1 MRIRTLNH
9 STYQH
14 QYHIVWGT
22 RYHRKFLKEYTKA
35 PLTESI
41 KKTVEKYPNLYLIKI
56 NVGGSHIHIQIEIP
70 PNIAIS
76 KAVQVLKQS
85 SSMYLKKRFKFID
98 KMYLEGNIWSV
109 GYFSSTIGVNEEII
123 KRYIDQQ
130 GEEDI
135 SKQSKLEFS

>member
-9 STYQH
+9 CTYQN

-35 PLTESI
+35 PLSKSI
-41 KKTVEKYPNLYLIKI
+41 KETIEKYPNLYLIKV
-56 NVGGSHIHIQIEIP
+56 NVGGSHVHIQIEIP
-70 PNIAIS
+70 PNIAVC
-76 KAVQVLKQS
+76 KAVQVLKQNS
-85 SSMYLKKRFKFID
+85 SIALKKRFKFI
-98 KMYLEGNIWSV
+98 KEMYLEGNIWSV

-130 GEEDI
+130 SEDDI
-135 SKQSKLEFS
+135 AKPSKLEFS